1 MSTIMPFLKQQYR
14 DPLTITRDIL
24 QVCMNA
30 GIEGVK
36 ISKISQKANL
46 SYNVA
51 IENCRKL
58 IDVNIIKSVRDKKN
72 YIFIITEKGIRFF
85 HEFQKFQDTMD
96 EINFRYQ

>member
-24 QVCMNA
+24 EVSMKA

-36 ISKISQKANL
+36 ISNISQKANL